1 MSVAGLQKVQIFIL
15 QKKTPE
21 FLAGLQELGVLEITN
36 LQDSAPPPAAELAQ
50 RYQKILRFL
59 GELFPRPR
67 GFIENFIQV
76 KPVVKK
82 AQAAEILKNNSGQT
96 IALLEKLSTEWRAQ
110 TAALKQLADAA
121 QKQELYA
128 CFGLARAKKA
138 AKLKQAGALFGQI
151 PVKKLDA
158 EKMQVLRSDEKTAF
172 VQIIFLREDETAV
185 RVELAESGFTEVTLP
200 LQKRE
205 YFREAVSLR
214 WRFNKLSRKNA
225 ELRQRLAK
233 IYAAEYTRLAVWT
246 EHLTQANALRQWS
259 AGLAATEKTSF
270 LTGWIPLAQKKKLR
284 QYLEKFSG
292 DLYWREVEPDEGE
305 EPPILLRNGA
315 ATPLEAVT
323 ALYGMPNNKD
333 LDPSPFMAPF
343 FIVFYGLC
351 LSDAGYGLLLLLFAV
366 FLLARFFANLTK
378 FGKKLL
384 VLNIYCGLSTIVVG
398 LLTGSVFG
406 LDFNILPWPAVKN
419 FFWSVKIIDPMA
431 NPLPLLGLSVALGAV
446 QMLTGLFLRWIL
458 DIRQKGFGEAFLVSG
473 CWFVFL
479 LAIFGWAVLSLLP
492 AGRSWSPAA
501 ALLAGILQYI
511 VMGGAV
517 FMILTQGRHQKSPL
531 LKLGSGLLSL
541 YRLSGYV
548 GDLLS
553 YTRLFALGL
562 VTAVM
567 ALVINY
573 LAALTGG
580 IPVIGLGVMIVILIF
595 GHVLDF
601 LINMLGSFV
610 HSARLQYVEYFSKFF
625 EGGGRFFQP
634 FSWQTKYVSLE

>member
-1 MSVAGLQKVQIFIL
+1 MSVAGLQKMQIFIL
-15 QKKTPE
+15 QKKTRE
-21 FLAGLQELGVLEITN
+21 FLSGLQKLGVMEIIN
-36 LQDSAPPPAAELAQ
+36 LRDSAPPLAEQAR
-50 RYQKILRFL
+50 RYQKVLRFL
-59 GELFPRPR
+59 DEVFPRPR

-82 AQAAEILKNNSGQT
+82 ARAAEILKNNSAKT
-96 IALLEKLSTEWRAQ
+96 VALLEKLSAEWSAQ
-110 TAALKQLADAA
+110 MAAMRQLTDAA

-128 CFGLARAKKA
+128 RFGLGRAKKA
-138 AKLKQAGALFGQI
+138 AGLRQAAALFGQV
-151 PVKKLDA
+151 PVKKLNA
-158 EKMQVLRSDEKTAF
+158 EKMQVLRSDAKTAF
-172 VQIIFLREDETAV
+172 VQVIFLREDEAAV
-185 RVELAESGFTEVTLP
+185 RAELAESGFAEVAVP

-205 YFREAVSLR
+205 YLREAVSLK
-214 WRFNKLSRKNA
+214 WRLDKLRQKNA
-225 ELRQRLAK
+225 ELRLRLAK
-233 IYAAEYTRLAVWT
+233 IHAAEYTRLAVWT
-246 EHLTQANALRQWS
+246 EQLTNENALQQWS
-259 AGLAATEKTSF
+259 LGLAATEKTSF
-270 LTGWIPLAQKKKLR
+270 LTGWIPTAQKKKLR

-305 EPPILLRNGA
+305 EPPALLRNGA
-315 ATPLEAVT
+315 AAPLEAVT
-323 ALYGMPNNKD
+323 ALYGMPGNKD

-351 LSDAGYGLLLLLFAV
+351 LSDAGYGLLLLLFAG
-366 FLLARFFANLTK
+366 FLLARFFTNLTG
-378 FGKKLL
+378 FGKRLL
-384 VLNIYCGLSTIVVG
+384 VLNIYCGLATIVVG
-398 LLTGSVFG
+398 FLTGSVFG

-419 FFWSVKIIDPMA
+419 FFLSVKIIDPMD
-431 NPLPLLGLSVALGAV
+431 NPLPLLGLSVALGAA

-458 DIRQKGFGEAFLVSG
+458 DIRQKGFGAAFLASG

-492 AGRSWSPAA
+492 AGWLRPSVA
-501 ALLAGILQYI
+501 ALLTDILKYI
-511 VMGGAV
+511 LIGGAG
-517 FMILTQGRHQKSPL
+517 FMVLTQGQHQKNPL
-531 LKLGSGLLSL
+531 MKLGSGLLSL
-541 YRLSGYV
+541 YRLSGYL
-548 GDLLS
+548 GDILS

-580 IPVIGLGVMIVILIF
+580 IPIIGVGVMIAILIL
-595 GHVLDF
+595 GHGLDF

-625 EGGGRFFQP
+625 EGGGRFFRP

>member
-1 MSVAGLQKVQIFIL
+1 MSVAGLQKMQIFIL
-15 QKKTPE
+15 QKKTRE
-21 FLAGLQELGVLEITN
+21 FLSGLQRLGVMEIIN
-36 LQDSAPPPAAELAQ
+36 LQDSAPPVAEQTQ
-50 RYQKILRFL
+50 RYQKVLRFL
-59 GELFPRPR
+59 DEVFPRPR

-82 AQAAEILKNNSGQT
+82 ARAAEILKNNSDKT
-96 IALLEKLSTEWRAQ
+96 IALLEKLSAEWSAQ
-110 TAALKQLADAA
+110 MAAMKQLADAA

-128 CFGLARAKKA
+128 HFGLGRAKKA
-138 AKLKQAGALFGQI
+138 AGLKQTAALFGQVS
-151 PVKKLDA
+151 VKKLDT
-158 EKMQVLRSDEKTAF
+158 EKMQVLRSDAKTAF
-172 VQIIFLREDETAV
+172 VQIIFLREDEAAV
-185 RVELAESGFTEVTLP
+185 RAELAENGFAEVVLP

-205 YFREAVSLR
+205 YFREAVSLK
-214 WRFNKLSRKNA
+214 WRLDKLRQKNA

-233 IYAAEYTRLAVWT
+233 LHAAEYTRLAVWT
-246 EHLTQANALRQWS
+246 EQLTNENALQQWS
-259 AGLAATEKTSF
+259 LGLAATEKTSF
-270 LTGWIPLAQKKKLR
+270 LTGWIPTAQKKKLR

-305 EPPILLRNGA
+305 EPPALLRNGA
-315 ATPLEAVT
+315 AAPLEAVT
-323 ALYGMPNNKD
+323 SLYGMPGNKD

-351 LSDAGYGLLLLLFAV
+351 LSDAGYGLLLLLFAG
-366 FLLARFFANLTK
+366 FLLARFFTNLTG
-378 FGKKLL
+378 FGKRLL
-384 VLNIYCGLSTIVVG
+384 VLNIYCGLATIVVG

-419 FFWSVKIIDPMA
+419 FFLSMKIIDPMD

-458 DIRQKGFGEAFLVSG
+458 DIRQKGFGAAFLASG

-492 AGRSWSPAA
+492 AGWLRPSVAT
-501 ALLAGILQYI
+501 LLTNILKYI
-511 VMGGAV
+511 VIGGAV
-517 FMILTQGRHQKSPL
+517 FMVLTQGQHQKNPL
-531 LKLGSGLLSL
+531 MKLGSGLLSL
-541 YRLSGYV
+541 YRLSGYL
-548 GDLLS
+548 GDILS

-580 IPVIGLGVMIVILIF
+580 IPVIGVGVMIAILIL
-595 GHVLDF
+595 GHGLDF

-625 EGGGRFFQP
+625 EGGGRFFRP

>member
-1 MSVAGLQKVQIFIL
+1 MSVAGLQKTQIFIL
-15 QKKTPE
+15 QEKARE
-21 FLAGLQELGVLEITN
+21 FLTGLQALGVMEITN
-36 LQDSAPPPAAELAQ
+36 LRDEAAAPVELAR
-50 RYQKILRFL
+50 RYQKNLQFL
-59 GELFPRPR
+59 EELFPRPR

-82 AQAAEILKNNSGQT
+82 TQAAELLQKRPDKTLS
-96 IALLEKLSTEWRAQ
+96 ALEKLSAEWRAQ
-110 TAALKQLADAA
+110 TTAMRQLADAV

-128 CFGLARAKKA
+128 HFGLGRARKA
-138 AKLKQAGALFGQI
+138 AKLQQAAALFGQV
-151 PVKKLDA
+151 PVKKIDS
-158 EKMQVLRSDEKTAF
+158 EKMQVLRADEQTAF
-172 VQIIFLREDETAV
+172 VQIVFWRADETSIRA
-185 RVELAESGFTEVTLP
+185 ELAESGFEEVALP

-205 YFREAVSLR
+205 YFREMVSLK
-214 WRFNKLSRKNA
+214 WRLDKLRRKNA
-225 ELRQRLAK
+225 ELRERLAK
-233 IYAAEYTRLAVWT
+233 IHVAEYTHLAVWT
-246 EHLTQANALRQWS
+246 EQLANENALQQWS

-270 LTGWIPLAQKKKLR
+270 LTGWVPAAQKKKLR

-292 DLYWREVEPDEGE
+292 VLYWREVEPDEGE
-305 EPPILLRNGA
+305 EPPTLLRNGVTA
-315 ATPLEAVT
+315 PLEAVT
-323 ALYGMPNNKD
+323 SLYGMPGNKD

-366 FLLARFFANLTK
+366 FLLARFFTNLTK

-384 VLNIYCGLSTIVVG
+384 ILNIYCGLSTIAVG

-406 LDFNILPWPAVKN
+406 LDFNILPWPAVRN
-419 FFWSVKIIDPMA
+419 FFLSLKIIDPLN
-431 NPLPLLGLSVALGAV
+431 NPLPLLGLSVGLGAL
-446 QMLTGLFLRWIL
+446 QMLVGLFLRWIL
-458 DIRQKGFGEAFLVSG
+458 DSRQKGWGAAFLDSG
-473 CWFVFL
+473 CWFIFL
-479 LAIFGWAVLSLLP
+479 LAIFGWAGVSLLP
-492 AGRSWSPAA
+492 AGQSWSPVV
-501 ALLAGILQYI
+501 ALLANILQYI
-511 VMGGAV
+511 VIGGAV
-517 FMILTQGRHQKSPL
+517 FMVLTQGRHQKNLL

-541 YRLSGYV
+541 YKLSGYL
-548 GDLLS
+548 GDILS

-580 IPVIGLGVMIVILIF
+580 IPIIGVGIMAVILVF
-595 GHVLDF
+595 GHIFDF

-625 EGGGRFFQP
+625 EGGGRFFRP